1 MKYLFIHQNFP
12 GQYLH
17 LVRHLVRQG
26 GNEIVFIS
34 EDNANVIPGVRRV
47 RYRVPRMATDRAH
60 PGVRDLD
67 MGLMRADAVAKA
79 AQTLKNLG
87 FVPDIILGHHGWGEL
102 LNIQDVYPN
111 VPVLGYFE
119 FYYHTEPGFD
129 VDFDPEFPMAPEVIP
144 LVRAKNTVNLLAL
157 TNPGYGQTP
166 TEFQKST
173 YPRWAQDNIT
183 VLREGV
189 DLEMCR
195 PDPKAAKKTL
205 KVGDV
210 RITPKHKL
218 VTYVARDLEPYR
230 GFHEFMRALPR
241 VLDEQPDA
249 QVVVVG
255 GDGVSYG
262 ARLPSGC
269 WREIMLEEL
278 KGKLDLSRIHFVGK
292 VSYET
297 FRALLQRSD
306 AHVYLTY
313 PFVASWSLREAMAMG
328 CALVGSATAPV
339 EEFITDGETGLLAP
353 FTEPERIA
361 DAILELLTN
370 KPLAKRLRD
379 AVRQEAERSLCMAS
393 YLADYEK
400 LIARLIKDHSTTE
413 QVQDKQVQTKD
424 REKDAAVAQA
434 SASKPR
440 RARKTVAKTN
450 GAVPPA
456 TPVKAPARAHVAAK
470 KVASAKLAAKTAV
483 VAKSS
488 PSVRKKRRPSAR

>member
-79 AQTLKNLG
+79 AQTLKTLG

-339 EEFITDGETGLLAP
+339 EEFIKDGETGLLAP

-370 KPLAKRLRD
+370 KPLAKRLRA

-413 QVQDKQVQTKD
+413 QVLDKQVQTKD
-424 REKDAAVAQA
+424 QEKDAAVVQA

-450 GAVPPA
+450 GAAPPA
-456 TPVKAPARAHVAAK
+456 TPVKAPARARVAVK
-470 KVASAKLAAKTAV
+470 KVAPAKVAAKTAV

-488 PSVRKKRRPSAR
+488 SSVRKKRRPSV

>member
-1 MKYLFIHQNFP
+1 
-12 GQYLH
+12 
-17 LVRHLVRQG
+17 
-26 GNEIVFIS
+26 
-34 EDNANVIPGVRRV
+34 
-47 RYRVPRMATDRAH
+47 
-60 PGVRDLD
+60 
-67 MGLMRADAVAKA
+67 
-79 AQTLKNLG
+79 
-87 FVPDIILGHHGWGEL
+87 
-102 LNIQDVYPN
+102 
-111 VPVLGYFE
+111 
-119 FYYHTEPGFD
+119 
-129 VDFDPEFPMAPEVIP
+129 
-144 LVRAKNTVNLLAL
+144 
-157 TNPGYGQTP
+157 
-166 TEFQKST
+166 
-173 YPRWAQDNIT
+173 
-183 VLREGV
+183 
-189 DLEMCR
+189 
-195 PDPKAAKKTL
+195 
-205 KVGDV
+205 V

-370 KPLAKRLRD
+370 KPLAKRLRA

-413 QVQDKQVQTKD
+413 QVLDKQVQTKD
-424 REKDAAVAQA
+424 QEKDAAVAQA

-450 GAVPPA
+450 GAAPPA
-456 TPVKAPARAHVAAK
+456 TPVKAPARVRVAVK
-470 KVASAKLAAKTAV
+470 KVAAAKVAAKTAV

-488 PSVRKKRRPSAR
+488 PSVRKKRRPSV

>member
-47 RYRVPRMATDRAH
+47 RYRVPRTATETAH

-67 MGLMRADAVAKA
+67 IGLMRADAVAKA

-144 LVRAKNTVNLLAL
+144 LVRTKNAVNLLAL

-173 YPRWAQDNIT
+173 YPRWAQDTIT

-189 DLEMCR
+189 DLELCR

-210 RITPKHKL
+210 RITPKQKL

-249 QVVVVG
+249 HVVVVG

-262 ARLPSGC
+262 ARLASGC

-278 KGKLDLSRIHFVGK
+278 KGRLDLSRIHFVGK

-339 EEFITDGETGLLAP
+339 EEFIKHGETGLLAP

-370 KPLAKRLRD
+370 KPLAKRLRL

-400 LIARLIKDHSTTE
+400 LIARLIKDHPTTE
-413 QVQDKQVQTKD
+413 ATP
-424 REKDAAVAQA
+424 EKAESKARSTAVPV
-434 SASKPR
+434 SAPKPR
-440 RARKTVAKTN
+440 KVRKAPVKTN
-450 GAVPPA
+450 GVAEPVAPA
-456 TPVKAPARAHVAAK
+456 KAPARSRIAPK
-470 KVASAKLAAKTAV
+470 KVTPSQVAVSKTAV
-483 VAKSS
+483 PKPAART
-488 PSVRKKRRPSAR
+488 RKKRPPSDS